1 MTNEELI
8 AALRDFPPEADVF
21 VDGLMEWIWV
31 EAVEL
36 NEDGDV
42 ILSEKGR
49 IRR

>member
-8 AALRDFPPEADVF
+8 AALRDLPPEADVF

-42 ILSEKGR
+42 VLSQSGSWR
-49 IRR
+49 